1 MNNTSIYDKVKLNIK
16 DNIINNTKFV
26 IQNDEFVNNILND
39 INVNLYYNTRQNILN
54 GILTT
59 VDNVY
64 IRIYENIKI

>member
-26 IQNDEFVNNILND
+26 IQNDQFVNNILND